1 MMVLPPSKWTVMP
14 GHQPGLPAW
23 DLWGNQRQVI
33 KHENFKWNASK
44 CGLTCQRCSVLGPHT
59 HLLPL
64 TVLFYMRQENPF
76 EWIQIV
82 VIIIIASV
90 SRLNYDCYSI
100 YADFDT
106 LPINQ
111 MTNFYCTSCHL
122 WASLT
127 A

>member
-1 MMVLPPSKWTVMP
+1 MV
-14 GHQPGLPAW
+14 Q
-23 DLWGNQRQVI
+23 DLLQVI
-33 KHENFKWNASK
+33 
-44 CGLTCQRCSVLGPHT
+44 
-59 HLLPL
+59 LLPL

-111 MTNFYCTSCHL
+111 MLNSVL
-122 WASLT
+122 LLAILT
-127 A
+127 EGKKIEK